1 MRKSAVYEKFAK
13 RERQNP
19 YKGRNSEEQISW
31 QPEERGNQNIAPL
44 QYECSMNGMLFES
57 WFEQNLIPELSENSV
72 IVMDNA
78 SFHRKKRLHA
88 IAEAHHMTL
97 IFLPLYSPE
106 LNPIEKEWAN
116 LKRWLKYNLRQFDT
130 LDNAIS
136 YYFKVE

>member
-1 MRKSAVYEKFAK
+1 MYDNISGKKFRRTNIVAA
-13 RERQNP
+13 R
-19 YKGRNSEEQISW
+19 
-31 QPEERGNQNIAPL
+31 RGNQIIAPL

-57 WFEQNLIPELSENSV
+57 WFEQNLIPKLSENSV

-97 IFLPLYSPE
+97 IFLPPYSPE